1 MAERDI
7 FAEQPFLS
15 TSPAFAP
22 PTEIKPSAE
31 IKKENYQEKP
41 SFFGNLAQFQMDRA
55 MQNFQK
61 QKAATDITTDVA
73 SALYNMTGPQK
84 TYIGLNVLPG
94 ASYPDTAG
102 QMAVFPDKTVT
113 MADLPQYMVDAEKYP
128 SLPENLREGNYLDAT
143 FQGIGSLF
151 DTALLGAIG
160 LSGPAAPIVSAAGTL
175 IKAPFEALTMIPML
189 RRAYKAGKIG
199 NVDSK
204 PQPNVSGID
213 TKGSDFNLP
222 LSKIKFDVG
231 VGGKPIMSNDPDRIN
246 LADRLLKI
254 GEEGFTYKGVSA
266 NPRQPLEVLKN
277 PDDTYTLLGGK
288 SSFEALS
295 SRGNVDEVP
304 VKVFNSKDNF
314 KIYDFE
320 RKKLKNQKRVED
332 ATKVQPKI
340 GNPTFEPP
348 LRQISPKLEYEV
360 ANVFT
365 RNNNAGLFSTIDDVE
380 LVANEARKI
389 AGSMAKE
396 YVDEIEAVGKRVTDK
411 YFENY
416 KGKKDELFEYTVNPG
431 ESIKFEF
438 DVEYP
443 EIQAGV
449 IKQIPRMVEKASQKY
464 NNNIGRITDL
474 LRTRVIA
481 EDTASADLIVQE
493 LHKNYKVI
501 DSGFQKNP
509 HGYIDRKLN
518 IVFEAK
524 KGPNAGKSIVAEI
537 SIGPSQMQKASEE
550 NHHFYEAWRELQTKV
565 KGQKRV
571 KASDRKI
578 LNELVEIMQKRFGEA
593 EEKIHPS
600 WKNYFEKY

>member
-1 MAERDI
+1 
-7 FAEQPFLS
+7 
-15 TSPAFAP
+15 
-22 PTEIKPSAE
+22 
-31 IKKENYQEKP
+31 
-41 SFFGNLAQFQMDRA
+41 MDRA
-55 MQNFQK
+55 QQNFQK
-61 QKAATDITTDVA
+61 QKAATDATTDVA
-73 SALYNMTGPQK
+73 SALYNMTPAQK
-84 TYIGLNVLPG
+84 SYLGLNILPG

-102 QMAVFPDKTVT
+102 QMALFPDETVT
-113 MADLPQYMVDAEKYP
+113 MADLPQYMIDAEKYP

-160 LSGPAAPIVSAAGTL
+160 LSGPAAPVVSALGTAV
-175 IKAPFEALTMIPML
+175 KFPFEALTMIPML
-189 RRAYKAGKIG
+189 KRAYKAGKIG
-199 NVDSK
+199 NVDSRPK
-204 PQPNVSGID
+204 PNISGID
-213 TKGSDFNLP
+213 IKGSDFTLP
-222 LSKIKFDVG
+222 LNKIKFDIG
-231 VGGKPIMSNDPDRIN
+231 ADGKPLMSNDPDRIN
-246 LADRLLKI
+246 LADKLLKI

-266 NPRQPLEVLKN
+266 NPRQPLEVLRN
-277 PDDTYTLLGGK
+277 PDNTYTLLGGK

-295 SRGNVDEVP
+295 SRGNVNEVP
-304 VKVFNSKDNF
+304 VKVFNSKDNY
-314 KIYDFE
+314 KIYEFE
-320 RKKLKNQKRVED
+320 RKKAKNQKRFED
-332 ATKVQPKI
+332 ATKLQPEI

-348 LRQISPKLEYEV
+348 LRQISPKLENEV
-360 ANVFT
+360 ANIFT
-365 RNNNAGLFSTIDDVE
+365 LNNNAGLFSTIDDAE
-380 LVANEARKI
+380 SVANEARKI

-411 YFENY
+411 YFEKY

-431 ESIKFEF
+431 ESKKITY
-438 DVEYP
+438 DDEYP
-443 EIQAGV
+443 EIQNGV
-449 IKQIPRMVEKASQKY
+449 IKKVPRMVEKASQKY
-464 NNNIGRITDL
+464 NDNVGRITDL
-474 LRTRVIA
+474 LRTRIIA

-524 KGPNAGKSIVAEI
+524 EGPNAGKSIVAEI
-537 SIGPSQMQKASEE
+537 SLGPSQMQKASED
-550 NHHFYEAWRELQTKV
+550 NHKFYETWRELQTKV

-600 WKNYFEKY
+600 WKNYFEKD

>member
-7 FAEQPFLS
+7 FAEQPF
-15 TSPAFAP
+15 
-22 PTEIKPSAE
+22 E

-55 MQNFQK
+55 MQNFEK
-61 QKAATDITTDVA
+61 QKAATDTTTDVA
-73 SALYNMTGPQK
+73 SALYNMTPAQK
-84 TYIGLNVLPG
+84 SYLGLNILPG

-113 MADLPQYMVDAEKYP
+113 MADLPQHMVDAEKYP
-128 SLPENLREGNYLDAT
+128 SLPENFREGNYLDAT

-151 DTALLGAIG
+151 DTALLTAMG
-160 LSGPAAPIVSAAGTL
+160 LSGPAAPLVSFAGTAL
-175 IKAPFEALTMIPML
+175 KAPFEALTMIPML
-189 RRAYKAGKIG
+189 KRAYQSGKIG
-199 NVDSK
+199 NVDTRPK
-204 PQPNVSGID
+204 PNISGID
-213 TKGSDFNLP
+213 IKGSDFNLP
-222 LSKIKFDVG
+222 LNKIKFDIG
-231 VGGKPIMSNDPDRIN
+231 ADGLPLMSNDPDRIN

-266 NPRQPLEVLKN
+266 NPRQPLEVLRNK
-277 PDDTYTLLGGK
+277 DDTYTLLGGK
-288 SSFEALS
+288 SSFEALGA
-295 SRGNVDEVP
+295 RGNVDEVP

-320 RKKLKNQKRVED
+320 RKKLKNKKRVED
-332 ATKVQPKI
+332 ATKLQPEI

-348 LRQISPKLEYEV
+348 MRQISPKLENEV
-360 ANVFT
+360 ANIFT
-365 RNNNAGLFSTIDDVE
+365 RNNNAGLFSTIDDAE
-380 LVANEARKI
+380 MVANEARKI
-389 AGSMAKE
+389 AGSVAKE

-411 YFENY
+411 YYDKYE
-416 KGKKDELFEYTVNPG
+416 GKRDELFEYTVNPG
-431 ESIKFEF
+431 ESKKITF
-438 DVEYP
+438 DAEYP
-443 EIQAGV
+443 EIQDGV
-449 IKQIPRMVEKASQKY
+449 IKKVPRIIEKSSQKY
-464 NNNIGRITDL
+464 NDNVGRITDL
-474 LRTRVIA
+474 LRTRIIA

-518 IVFEAK
+518 IVFDAK
-524 KGPNAGKSIVAEI
+524 EGPNAGKSIVAEI
-537 SIGPSQMQKASEE
+537 SLGPSQMQKASED
-550 NHHFYEAWRELQTKV
+550 NHNFYEAWRELQTKV

-578 LNELVEIMQKRFGEA
+578 LDELVEIMQKRFGKA

-600 WKNYFEKY
+600 WKNYFEKD